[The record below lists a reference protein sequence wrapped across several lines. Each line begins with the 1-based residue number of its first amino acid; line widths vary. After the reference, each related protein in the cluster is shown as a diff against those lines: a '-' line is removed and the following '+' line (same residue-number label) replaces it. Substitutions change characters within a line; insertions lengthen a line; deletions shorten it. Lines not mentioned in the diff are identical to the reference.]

1 MTDTLVYL
9 YAVGDASLHDA
20 AEPSTMTGVDGTPVR
35 TIRVGGLAAVVSSV
49 DRAQFSEV
57 SLRQTLEDP
66 RQLDDVAQAHHD
78 VVDAL
83 ARTVPLAP
91 MPLATLC
98 PNDDNVQAVLTEKA
112 AKFSAVLGRIR
123 GRTEW
128 GVKAYAV
135 EPSQAPEATVAS
147 GATPGTSYLLR
158 SRAERGR
165 AVLRYQQAVDAAEE
179 LHREITR
186 LAVASRRYPPQ
197 NPQLSGC
204 REEMVLNT
212 AYLVTESAAA
222 RLRRLVTVEWDA
234 PSLRLELTGPWAAYS
249 FATSDEP

>member
-1 MTDTLVYL
+1 
-9 YAVGDASLHDA
+9 
-20 AEPSTMTGVDGTPVR
+20 
-35 TIRVGGLAAVVSSV
+35 
-49 DRAQFSEV
+49 
-57 SLRQTLEDP
+57 
-66 RQLDDVAQAHHD
+66 
-78 VVDAL
+78 
-83 ARTVPLAP
+83 
-91 MPLATLC
+91 
-98 PNDDNVQAVLTEKA
+98 
-112 AKFSAVLGRIR
+112 
-123 GRTEW
+123 
-128 GVKAYAV
+128 
-135 EPSQAPEATVAS
+135 

-158 SRAERGR
+158 NRAERGR

-222 RLRRLVTVEWDA
+222 RLRRLVTVEWHG